1 MHKTHLFLNNID
13 NKKPITIDFR
23 LFLLYNEFV
32 KVFLCFKELV
42 MFFKKKKVNTTE
54 QGRIVVT
61 ESGYYCAD
69 YNRLKDN
76 ILFMNA
82 DGNMKVIQIESSLS
96 HECKTTVA
104 CNLAVSL
111 GFTEKKVI
119 VVDLDFRRPRVH
131 RAFGISKDTGI
142 AEYMLGT
149 ATKEQVIK
157 KEVCK
162 NVDVMTRGGDIH
174 NSSLV
179 LVSEKFKNLIEELK
193 AEYDYVILDC
203 APVLLVSDY
212 IHVSKVS
219 DSVLFL
225 VAYGQTTKTQVAD
238 AIKELRT
245 NNVKIL
251 GTVFTMY
258 DRKKDKNYGLYYYKN
273 RYYKYYDAYANAYLD
288 KPEEEQE
295 YEKEIA
301 KKS

>member
-1 MHKTHLFLNNID
+1 MFL
-13 NKKPITIDFR
+13 
-23 LFLLYNEFV
+23 
-32 KVFLCFKELV
+32 
-42 MFFKKKKVNTTE
+42 KKKKLNTTE

-61 ESGYYCAD
+61 ESGNACAD

-82 DGNMKVIQIESSLS
+82 SGDKKVIQIESSLS

-104 CNLAVSL
+104 CNLAASL

-131 RAFGISKDTGI
+131 RAFGISKDNGI
-142 AEYMLGT
+142 AEYMLGSC
-149 ATKEQVIK
+149 TKEQVIK
-157 KEVCK
+157 KNVCK
-162 NVDVMTRGGDIH
+162 NVDVLTRGSDIH

-179 LVSEKFKNLIEELK
+179 LVSEKFKNLIQELRN
-193 AEYDYVILDC
+193 EYDYVILDC

-219 DSVLFL
+219 DAVLFL
-225 VAYGQTTKTQVAD
+225 VAYGQTTKSQVAD
-238 AIKELRT
+238 AIKELR
-245 NNVKIL
+245 NNDVNIM

-273 RYYKYYDAYANAYLD
+273 RYYKYYDAYTGGYADGEKEKL
-288 KPEEEQE
+288 EEEK
-295 YEKEIA
+295 YEESIA
-301 KKS
+301 SKKD